1 MALYELTSGKDFVK
15 LGDKVFS
22 KYEEVPRNPFEFE
35 DWLLQNFSQP
45 HKFEPDVPDRIAPRL
60 INKKLC
66 YLFGSKITLR
76 LNAALY
82 NTFIKANFPVETY
95 FAINR
100 QGKHWRTF
108 SPLDVNHA
116 IANKHLID
124 QAVRDRT
131 INLIPLML
139 QYEEDTQQLRKRFG
153 KGLWK
158 QLSHTSKTRMRYL
171 APLLIK
177 DTEFVTVRTG
187 ILKRINQWEGFVYR
201 TNPEFDPA
209 KIAAAKIA
217 PTVADFERTDMLI
230 RDTLRMAQRQG
241 SKVNY
246 DWSYRRWQEE
256 HELVSQEI
264 NKARFSDKK
273 FTEDCVFT
281 DGGYTFTLLTSQ
293 LNIATEGNTMKHCVS
308 SYAHIASKGDYA
320 VFKVEGKERATL
332 GITIDKVNKAS
343 LQQCYGQCNKT
354 ISDDLRSRLPL
365 IVRKFNDTLRLRDRR
380 TPSGSYEGTRNVM
393 DNGWQRGQFY

>member
-22 KYEEVPRNPFEFE
+22 KYEEVPRNPFQFN
-35 DWLLQNFSQP
+35 DWLHHSFPQP

-100 QGKHWRTF
+100 QGKSWRTF
-108 SPLDVNHA
+108 DPVDVNHA
-116 IANKHLID
+116 IANKHLVD
-124 QAVRDRT
+124 QAIRDRN

-139 QYEEDTQQLRKRFG
+139 VYEEDTQQLRKRFG

-158 QLSHTSKTRMRYL
+158 QLSYTAKTRMRHL
-171 APLLIK
+171 APLLYRSP
-177 DTEFVTVRTG
+177 EFVSVRTG
-187 ILKRINQWEGFVYR
+187 ILKKINQWEEFEYR
-201 TNPEFDPA
+201 NNPEFNLA

-217 PTVADFERTDMLI
+217 PTVATFEHTEMLL

-241 SKVNY
+241 SEVNY
-246 DWSYRRWQEE
+246 DWSYRRWNEE
-256 HELVSQEI
+256 HELLSREI
-264 NKARFSDKK
+264 NKHRFSDKK
-273 FTEDCVFT
+273 FTEDCAFT

-293 LNIATEGNTMKHCVS
+293 LDIATEGNTMKHCVS
-308 SYAHIASKGDYA
+308 SYAHSASKGDYA
-320 VFKVEGKERATL
+320 VFKIEGKERATL
-332 GITIDKVNKAS
+332 GITINKRIEVNKAA

-365 IVRKFNDTLRLRDRR
+365 IVRMFNDTLRLRDRR
-380 TPSGSYEGTRNVM
+380 TPS
-393 DNGWQRGQFY
+393 